1 MLSNVQKINDA
12 DANAILIEVN
22 DDIRTAIIY
31 LNKAQELFRKAG
43 IDNITQPGLIKES
56 IMADKLG
63 HKVVINKHLPDAT
76 DGVNYFEYLSCQE
89 KVSKKG
95 KKSGNFAIDCMFS
108 DQERKS
114 GSLERITRNRSF
126 YCGVFVGLSLKY
138 IYQVSTETFLDY
150 TDRNLTRR
158 GAKSKNKEHT
168 INYPLSW
175 VMKVGK
181 IVYEV

>member
-1 MLSNVQKINDA
+1 MQKID
-12 DANAILIEVN
+12 DANANAVLIKVN
-22 DDIRTAIIY
+22 DDIRTAIQY
-31 LNKAQELFRKAG
+31 LSKAQDLFRKAG

-63 HKVVINKHLPDAT
+63 HMVVKNKHLPDAT
-76 DGVNYFEYLSCQE
+76 DGANYFEYLSCQE
-89 KVSKKG
+89 KTSKKG

-108 DQERKS
+108 DLERKPA
-114 GSLERITRNRSF
+114 SLERITRNQSF
-126 YCGVFVGLSLKY
+126 YCGVFEGLSLKY
-138 IYQVSTETFLDY
+138 IYQVKTETFLEY
-150 TDRNLTRR
+150 TDTNLTRR
-158 GAKSKNKEHT
+158 GVKSKNKEHT